1 MSEKKILSVI
11 IPGRNQGEALGKTI
25 DDIAKHAKT
34 LKDYEI
40 ELVYDDGHSDDDSI
54 KVAESKRELFKHFQ
68 IVSDPP
74 GVRGKGFG
82 LQYAMSQAKGD
93 LKMFMDADNSTNFRE
108 IDKLL
113 PYIDKYEVVMGT
125 RYSNTVSTPERNW
138 FKAFWRAFMEV
149 IQVIIYGHAK
159 SYTAKV
165 KQGRFRQ
172 FISRGGNLAFTVLLG
187 QSFSDTRCG
196 FKLYTQ
202 EAADRIFPLLT
213 IGTWDFDTEVLVLA
227 KKFGYKVIEVPVV
240 WYDDAAETNFS
251 AKSMIDS
258 FVAIF
263 KIRFNLLKGV
273 YNKQKATS

>member
-11 IPGRNQGEALGKTI
+11 IPGRNQGDSLGKTI

-34 LKDYEI
+34 LTDYEV
-40 ELVYDDGHSDDDSI
+40 ELVYDDGHSSDDSI
-54 KVAESKRELFKHFQ
+54 KIAESKKDLFKHFQ

-74 GVRGKGFG
+74 EARGKGFG
-82 LQYAMSQAKGD
+82 IQYAMSKAKGD

-125 RYSNTVSTPERNW
+125 RYSNNVSTPETNW
-138 FKAFWRAFMEV
+138 FKAFWRAFVEV
-149 IQVIIYGHAK
+149 IQVIIFGHAK

-196 FKLYTQ
+196 FKLYTR
-202 EAADRIFPLLT
+202 EAADKIFPILT

-240 WYDDAAETNFS
+240 WYDDAGETNFGMK
-251 AKSMIDS
+251 AMLDS

-263 KIRFNLLKGV
+263 KIRLNLLKGV
-273 YNKQKATS
+273 YNKQKASS